1 MANVLLTKNFP
12 ATMNGD
18 TVIGYTDAKV
28 VKQSIVEHDLSSL
41 EDWYYEDPDKNH
53 LGMLELFSNITN
65 YPLPMYMGMIKQDA
79 TITVNG
85 INLSLIHI

>member
-53 LGMLELFSNITN
+53 LGML
-65 YPLPMYMGMIKQDA
+65 
-79 TITVNG
+79 
-85 INLSLIHI
+85 

>member
-41 EDWYYEDPDKNH
+41 EDWY
-53 LGMLELFSNITN
+53 
-65 YPLPMYMGMIKQDA
+65 
-79 TITVNG
+79 
-85 INLSLIHI
+85 